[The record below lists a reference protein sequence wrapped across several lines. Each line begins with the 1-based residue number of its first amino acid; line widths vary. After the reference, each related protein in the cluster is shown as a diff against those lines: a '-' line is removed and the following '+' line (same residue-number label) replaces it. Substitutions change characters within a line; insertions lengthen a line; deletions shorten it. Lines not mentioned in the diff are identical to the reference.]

1 MDGAIQGITE
11 TIKNFTST
19 EKDFRGGLKAELEKL
34 GELTK
39 GLIGIADKLKSVKA
53 EVGTIRTQL
62 KSANKAKEDAD
73 KQNKT
78 INEAIGELNK
88 VVEQLNSIEPASAS
102 ISDMLASSMK
112 AITDIQTQV
121 ASMEGVNPNAQEF
134 VPTGG
139 PPGQVQRAVDA
150 LEETSGAD
158 PGSNLQGG
166 RRRRRRR
173 GGYSYRKKSK
183 SPRKTR
189 KAKKTKSKS
198 KTRSKTRSKSRSRTR
213 SRTR

>member
-1 MDGAIQGITE
+1 
-11 TIKNFTST
+11 
-19 EKDFRGGLKAELEKL
+19 
-34 GELTK
+34 
-39 GLIGIADKLKSVKA
+39 
-53 EVGTIRTQL
+53 
-62 KSANKAKEDAD
+62 
-73 KQNKT
+73 
-78 INEAIGELNK
+78 
-88 VVEQLNSIEPASAS
+88 
-102 ISDMLASSMK
+102 MLASSMK
-112 AITDIQTQV
+112 AITDIQSQV

-150 LEETSGAD
+150 LEETRGAD
-158 PGSNLQGG
+158 PGLQGG

-189 KAKKTKSKS
+189 KAKKTNSKS
-198 KTRSKTRSKSRSRTR
+198 KTRSKRRSRTR